1 MKVYSVGNGQ
11 LHQMGMT
18 EVCNTLDCMHDKQAI
33 VCETEP
39 SLPIV
44 QNSSGGGYTETID
57 ASYYK
62 GVGSRGGK
70 EREYV
75 LIIWP

>member
-33 VCETEP
+33 VYEAEP

-44 QNSSGGGYTETID
+44 QNSSGGVYGNY
-57 ASYYK
+57 
-62 GVGSRGGK
+62 
-70 EREYV
+70 
-75 LIIWP
+75 